1 MEKLTNSRK
10 KGGKAK
16 EGGNAKENVVDSKC
30 YLSAVALPGTAIRA
44 TSQISSKL
52 KTIMRMGQ
60 GSSHSLTMR
69 IGASFLRMTEQLETW
84 LIAADVVEALD
95 DEDVA
100 TNEASDV
107 NVISLYIEQG
117 SGTLTRRRKNLLEA
131 SSSDEEDKDEIQIL
145 EPVHKLGIEQGSGAL
160 LRRRKSLFEATSS
173 AKERKDASQISKP
186 DLSTKKCVPCMS
198 IEMRVMTEQEAHELI
213 SQVPEWD
220 LVNEGGRLRLSRSWN
235 VKTFLKGLEF
245 FQAVANVAEAEGHHP
260 DLHLVEWNNVKIE
273 IWTHA
278 VGGLTESDFI
288 IAAKIDRLN
297 LHDLVRRKAC
307 K

>member
-1 MEKLTNSRK
+1 MRFPVKF
-10 KGGKAK
+10 
-16 EGGNAKENVVDSKC
+16 
-30 YLSAVALPGTAIRA
+30 
-44 TSQISSKL
+44 TSL
-52 KTIMRMGQ
+52 
-60 GSSHSLTMR
+60 
-69 IGASFLRMTEQLETW
+69 
-84 LIAADVVEALD
+84 V
-95 DEDVA
+95 
-100 TNEASDV
+100 
-107 NVISLYIEQG
+107 LYIEQG

-145 EPVHKLGIEQGSGAL
+145 EPEQGSGAL
-160 LRRRKSLFEATSS
+160 LRRRKRLIEVSSS

-186 DLSTKKCVPCMS
+186 DLSAKKCVPCNS
-198 IEMRVMTEQEAHELI
+198 IEMRVMTEQAAHELI

-220 LVNEGGRLRLSRSWN
+220 LVNEGGRLRLSRSWK

-260 DLHLVEWNNVKIE
+260 DLHLVEWNKVKIE

-297 LHDLVRRKAC
+297 LHDLVHRKAC

>member
-1 MEKLTNSRK
+1 MVYILHRTRQREIDEETEELV
-10 KGGKAK
+10 GG
-16 EGGNAKENVVDSKC
+16 
-30 YLSAVALPGTAIRA
+30 
-44 TSQISSKL
+44 
-52 KTIMRMGQ
+52 
-60 GSSHSLTMR
+60 
-69 IGASFLRMTEQLETW
+69 FF
-84 LIAADVVEALD
+84 
-95 DEDVA
+95 
-100 TNEASDV
+100 
-107 NVISLYIEQG
+107 
-117 SGTLTRRRKNLLEA
+117 
-131 SSSDEEDKDEIQIL
+131 SDEEDKDEIQIL
-145 EPVHKLGIEQGSGAL
+145 EPEQGSGGL

-220 LVNEGGRLRLSRSWN
+220 LVNEGGRLRLSRSWK

-297 LHDLVRRKAC
+297 AMSLFVSYVAIVYFRNKNAPMAQRGPDWNNQTNGRTF
-307 K
+307 